1 MRYVIFNKST
11 TQIVR
16 VMRNG
21 LWQNA
26 EYQTEA
32 AARAGFTR
40 LRKQGKINL
49 KNFAIL
55 PYDEFFKIEKTETR
69 IDLMSGKPFAQRVNT
84 PLCCDPSSE
93 TYWSM

>member
-1 MRYVIFNKST
+1 MQYVIFNKST

-16 VMRNG
+16 IMRNG

-40 LRKQGKINL
+40 LCKQGKINR

-55 PYDEFFKIEKTETR
+55 PYDEFWKIEKTETR
-69 IDLMSGKPFAQRVNT
+69 INLMSGKPFTQRVNT

>member
-1 MRYVIFNKST
+1 MNYVIFEKAT

-16 VMRNG
+16 IMRNG

-40 LRKQGKINL
+40 LRKQGKVHPMY
-49 KNFAIL
+49 FDIL

-69 IDLMSGKPFAQRVNT
+69 INLISGKPFTQRVNT

>member
-16 VMRNG
+16 IMRNG

-40 LRKQGKINL
+40 LRKQGKVNL
-49 KNFAIL
+49 KNFDIL
-55 PYDEFFKIEKTETR
+55 PYDEFWKIEKTETR
-69 IDLMSGKPFAQRVNT
+69 VNLMTGKSFTQRVNT
-84 PLCCDPSSE
+84 PRSCDPSSE
-93 TYWSM
+93 LYWSM